1 MQQNQEM
8 LEKGS
13 YGSLILKLSIPT
25 IIIMLVM
32 IIYNMADTFF
42 IGQTGDPNKIA
53 AISLCGP
60 LFSVLSGLGTLFG
73 SGGCTAISLALGK
86 NERGRIKAVTSVCCY
101 GALLIGIIFFV
112 LVYFFTPIICTMLGA
127 DADTID
133 YTVKYLRVIALG
145 APLILFNNVFANII
159 RADGAAAQ
167 SMISNLL
174 GTFVNIGLDALFI
187 LGFQWGVTGA
197 AAATVIGNTVSCL
210 YLFYY
215 ITRKQPA
222 FSLNPGDVCLKSE
235 ILTPVLTLGLP
246 MACSTLLMSFSGM
259 LANRLMTG
267 YGNTALAAT
276 GVSGKIGMLL
286 TMLSMGIC
294 MGFQPAISYNYSKG
308 NRARMVQIIRNT
320 AIFTVAVGSALT
332 VICLVFRNSIIAA
345 FIDNEEVIKYGQ
357 VMVIASLLAS
367 PIYGLYQLCQTFL
380 QSTGKAAYATFVS
393 VLDKGLVYIPVL
405 YLLEHFFG
413 AYGIA
418 FTSFVTLIF
427 SLTVGILC
435 SIRWNQSLEICVNS

>member
-73 SGGCTAISLALGK
+73 SGGCTAISLAFGK

-101 GALLIGIIFFV
+101 GALLIGIIFLVF
-112 LVYFFTPIICTMLGA
+112 VYFFTPIICTMLGA
-127 DADTID
+127 YADTID

-187 LGFQWGVTGA
+187 LGFQWGVTGV

-222 FSLNPGDVCLKSE
+222 FSLNPGDICLKSE

-276 GVSGKIGMLL
+276 GVS
-286 TMLSMGIC
+286 
-294 MGFQPAISYNYSKG
+294 
-308 NRARMVQIIRNT
+308 
-320 AIFTVAVGSALT
+320 
-332 VICLVFRNSIIAA
+332 
-345 FIDNEEVIKYGQ
+345 
-357 VMVIASLLAS
+357 
-367 PIYGLYQLCQTFL
+367 
-380 QSTGKAAYATFVS
+380 
-393 VLDKGLVYIPVL
+393 
-405 YLLEHFFG
+405 
-413 AYGIA
+413 
-418 FTSFVTLIF
+418 
-427 SLTVGILC
+427 
-435 SIRWNQSLEICVNS
+435 